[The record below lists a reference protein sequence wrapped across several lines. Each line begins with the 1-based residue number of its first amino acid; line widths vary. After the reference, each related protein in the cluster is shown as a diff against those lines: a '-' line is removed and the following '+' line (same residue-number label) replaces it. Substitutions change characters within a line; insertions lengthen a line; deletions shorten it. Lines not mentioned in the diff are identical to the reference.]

1 MNKLLLFPLTV
12 MIFVF
17 MIGLSSSLIDVE
29 EQAVTLDFL
38 SGSVDV
44 DPSDEIVLDYDLSVI
59 RDHVYYKS
67 PPFPLPFW
75 FLTFSDE
82 IFIPASSLSYNGVH
96 PDYDFRIKDCLSYAG
111 FHYAIAKNRL
121 VGGHAGYGI
130 IFGDDRYEGFIFNDT
145 QILTFASYSEWR
157 AFVEDVKAH
166 QEETVVLPTI
176 FNFTFDI
183 TDGIAVIISLV
194 VAVFFLGVGV
204 MGSGFTSY
212 SQNLALQGFFY
223 IGLWS
228 VLSLASYGLFVE
240 IGVIGNVAYWLMT
253 IMYVIGFVR
262 EVGSNVGDIR

>member
-17 MIGLSSSLIDVE
+17 MIGLSSSLIDIE
-29 EQAVTLDFL
+29 EQTVALDFL
-38 SGSVDV
+38 SDSVGI
-44 DPSDEIVLDYDLSVI
+44 DPSDEIVLNYDLSVI

-67 PPFPLPFW
+67 SLIPFIKM
-75 FLTFSDE
+75 SDE
-82 IFIPASSLSYNGVH
+82 IFISASSLSYNGVH

-111 FHYAIAKNRL
+111 FHYAIVKNQL
-121 VGGHAGYGI
+121 VGGQAGYGI

-145 QILTFASYSEWR
+145 QILTFASYSEWS
-157 AFVEDVKAH
+157 AFVQDVKAQ
-166 QEETVVLPTI
+166 QEETMVLPTI

-183 TDGIAVIISLV
+183 TAGIAVIISLI
-194 VAVFFLGVGV
+194 VAVFFLGIGV
-204 MGSGFTSY
+204 MGSGLTSY

-228 VLSLASYGLFVE
+228 VLSFVSYGLFVE

-253 IMYVIGFVR
+253 IMYMIGFVG